1 MRRVCV
7 VGLGE
12 LGLPNAIY
20 CAARGLRIFGVD
32 ISQEARDFARDE
44 HGIPTYG
51 AVSEVQDVDVFL
63 ICVGTKFSE
72 GLGGI
77 DASAVYAV
85 AEEIAGLPYIPDL
98 VVIESTV
105 PPGTTTS
112 VYEKHLKKTSVAH
125 VPHRFWKYDP
135 DNRGVRR
142 LRNLAAVN
150 AESYRRAIAF
160 YQTVLDMPINVVY
173 DIKAVEF
180 SKLAENAYR
189 YARIAFA
196 EELWM
201 LCDRLGLDFNAVRDA
216 TNTLDGNPPVME
228 ARDGIGDACLPM
240 AIKYLA
246 SVNAVSI
253 GVSDAS
259 IWTDA
264 AYRQKRGRMKNDQQS
279 RKV

>member
-1 MRRVCV
+1 MKRVCV

-20 CAARGLRIFGVD
+20 CAKRGLRIFGVD

-44 HGIPTYG
+44 YGIPTYG
-51 AVSEVQDVDVFL
+51 FMSEVPKVDVFL

-72 GLGGI
+72 DLGGI
-77 DASAVYAV
+77 DVSAVYAV
-85 AEEIAGLPYIPDL
+85 AEQIAGLPYIPDL

-105 PPGTTTS
+105 PPTTTMR
-112 VYEKHLKKTSVAH
+112 VYEECLKKTCVAH

-135 DNRGVRR
+135 ASRGVRR

-180 SKLAENAYR
+180 SKLAENAYK

-201 LCDRLGLDFNAVRDA
+201 LCDRLGLDFNTVRDA
-216 TNTLDGNPPVME
+216 ANTLDSNPPVMD
-228 ARDGIGDACLPM
+228 ARDGIGGVCLPM

-246 SVNAVSI
+246 SVNAVAI

-259 IWTDA
+259 IWADA
-264 AYRQKRGRMKNDQQS
+264 SYRQKRGRWRDD
-279 RKV
+279 

>member
-1 MRRVCV
+1 MKRVCV

-20 CAARGLRIFGVD
+20 CAARGLKIFGVD

-44 HGIPTYG
+44 YGIPTYG
-51 AVSEVQDVDVFL
+51 AVSEVQEVDVFL
-63 ICVGTKFSE
+63 ICVGTKFSSD
-72 GLGGI
+72 LGGI
-77 DASAVYAV
+77 DVSAVYAV
-85 AEEIAGLPYIPDL
+85 AEQIAGLPYVPDL

-105 PPGTTTS
+105 PPTTTMS
-112 VYEKHLKKTSVAH
+112 VYEKHLKKTCVAH

-135 DNRGVRR
+135 ANRGVRR

-150 AESYRRAIAF
+150 GRSCLKAVAF
-160 YQTVLDMPINVVY
+160 YHGNLDIHVNVVN
-173 DIKAVEF
+173 DLEAVEF
-180 SKLAENAYR
+180 SKLAENAYK

-201 LCDRLGLDFNAVRDA
+201 LCDRLGLDFNTVRDA
-216 TNTLDGNPPVME
+216 ANTIDSNPPIME
-228 ARDGIGDACLPM
+228 ARDGIGGACLPM

-246 SVNAVSI
+246 NVNAVAI

-264 AYRQKRGRMKNDQQS
+264 AYRQKRGK
-279 RKV
+279 

>member
-1 MRRVCV
+1 MKRVCV

-32 ISQEARDFARDE
+32 ISQEAREFARDE
-44 HGIPTYG
+44 YGIPTYG
-51 AVSEVQDVDVFL
+51 AVNEIQEVDVFL

-72 GLGGI
+72 DLGGI
-77 DASAVYAV
+77 DVSAVYEV
-85 AEEIAGLPYIPDL
+85 AEQIAGLPHVPDL

-105 PPGTTTS
+105 PPCTTMS
-112 VYEKHLKKTSVAH
+112 VYERHLKKMCVAH

-135 DNRGVRR
+135 DSRGVRR

-150 AESYRRAIAF
+150 TESYRRAIVF
-160 YQTVLDMPINVVY
+160 YQTSLDIPINVVY

-180 SKLAENAYR
+180 SKLAENAYK

-201 LCDRLGLDFNAVRDA
+201 LCDRLGLDFNVVRDA
-216 TNTLDGNPPVME
+216 ANTLDSNPPILE
-228 ARDGIGDACLPM
+228 ARDGIGGVCLPM
-240 AIKYLA
+240 AIRYLA
-246 SVNAVSI
+246 SVNAVAI
-253 GVSDAS
+253 GLSDAS

-264 AYRQKRGRMKNDQQS
+264 AYRQRRGRRRDEPS
-279 RKV
+279 